1 MLKEIDLDKIYD
13 IREYPDKNSG
23 RCDNCDTA
31 QFKSTISKGEF
42 IRKCAKCGM
51 KRGFNPSSTLIL
63 LDEYQPLIH
72 PPISLLL

>member
-13 IREYPDKNSG
+13 IREYPDKHSG
-23 RCDNCDTA
+23 RCNNCDTA

-51 KRGFNPSSTLIL
+51 KKRV
-63 LDEYQPLIH
+63 
-72 PPISLLL
+72 

>member
-1 MLKEIDLDKIYD
+1 MNNKLKEFIILMLEEIDLEKIYD

-23 RCDNCDTA
+23 RCDNCGTA

-51 KRGFNPSSTLIL
+51 KKRV
-63 LDEYQPLIH
+63 
-72 PPISLLL
+72 

>member
-1 MLKEIDLDKIYD
+1 MMLEEIDLEKIYD

-51 KRGFNPSSTLIL
+51 KKRV
-63 LDEYQPLIH
+63 
-72 PPISLLL
+72 